1 MFKKINLILVVLSMF
16 VLLSG
21 FSIDDFSIEN
31 LDEYVKE
38 FESEEID
45 ACSTSATKTYMSYK
59 SITSKNSKQYKYIEN
74 NMSVDEETGL
84 LIDENGF
91 VGVALGSY
99 YGEIGSKFYITL
111 DTDIVIP
118 VVKVDAKSDAHT
130 VNGCSQSVDGSVIEF
145 VIDKQIA
152 GEFFGVRGANSLVS
166 GGNLNNDDRLR
177 GKINTVEKVNTD
189 VVLDNTTMID
199 DNDVFID
206 LDEEITIIK

>member
-45 ACSTSATKTYMSYK
+45 TCSKSATKTYMSYK

-91 VGVALGSY
+91 IGVALGSY

-111 DTDIVIP
+111 DTEIVIP

-152 GEFFGVRGANSLVS
+152 GEFFGVRGVNSLVS

-177 GKINTVEKVNTD
+177 GKISTVEKVNTD
-189 VVLDNTTMID
+189 AVLDNTTMIGD
-199 DNDVFID
+199 DDIFID
-206 LDEEITIIK
+206 LDEDITIIK